1 MRHALDTGRLK
12 RCWDYE
18 AKKYRKHDRLRVVL
32 SIGGAFPVLQREQAR
47 FRMCYGIFER
57 LDPRGRPE
65 RSPAFPFA
73 QADG

>member
-57 LDPRGRPE
+57 LALGTRRSGR
-65 RSPAFPFA
+65 PAFPFA